1 MARLVRFWKPWGVL
15 TQFTD
20 REGRPTLADFI
31 SVPDVY
37 AAGRLDMDSEG
48 LLLLT
53 DSGALATCIAAPRSH
68 MRKHYLALVEGTPSS
83 AAMGALRRGI
93 ALKDGAARALAV
105 EVVPAPA
112 LPERDPPP
120 VPRPGRQ
127 TAWVRIVVDEGRNRM
142 VRRMLAHV
150 GAPVLRLVRDRI
162 GDFSLQGL
170 SPGAWVMETLHAPS
184 NPNLSRTSRT
194 RPSQPQP
201 HDRRHVT
208 RSSGRRRSGVPSSRK
223 RRGS

>member
-53 DSGALATCIAAPRSH
+53 DSGALATRIAAPRSH

-83 AAMGALRRGI
+83 SALRALRKGV
-93 ALKDGAARALAV
+93 ALKDGDARALAV
-105 EVVPAPA
+105 EVVPDPA

-120 VPRPGRQ
+120 APRPVRR
-127 TAWVRIVVDEGRNRM
+127 TTWVRIVIDEGRNRM
-142 VRRMLAHV
+142 VRRMLAHI
-150 GAPVLRLVRDRI
+150 GTPVLRLVRDRI
-162 GDFSLQGL
+162 GNFSLQGL
-170 SPGAWVMETLHAPS
+170 SPGEWVMETLHAPS
-184 NPNLSRTSRT
+184 NPKLSRTPRSHSNQR
-194 RPSQPQP
+194 QP
-201 HDRRHVT
+201 HDHPRVS
-208 RSSGRRRSGVPSSRK
+208 RSSERRRSGAPSSRK